1 MVIRCPARL
10 SLQTSLVLWAILSWS
25 TPSPLNAQ
33 QIDLTKNVKGLLPI
47 ANAGCN
53 ASTAAQCLLN
63 IGGIGPATV
72 DNLAN
77 KTLIVPRL
85 GSYVVG
91 FLPSAATAGSG
102 AIAAVID
109 SLAIGDCTV
118 GGGGAVTL
126 CRSNGTVWSAFG
138 DGGSGGGGGGTPFRS
153 SLFSSSTTW
162 SLSQATHGQGTIN
175 AVVCRDPSLN
185 TFVCAEQDDG
195 SGNITVRHGVATSGY
210 LDVFGSGGGGG
221 GGGGGAPTTA
231 QYILQVPNGTLTGAQ
246 ALSVLATGLMKNT
259 FATGVVSIAVA
270 ADLPTHASRHQN
282 GGNDE
287 VATATPGA
295 NAIPK
300 AGAGGT
306 LASGWLPLSG
316 VSAGT
321 IGGISGSVISMP
333 TIAIDLTG
341 RITSQ
346 SVTSTQFVR
355 TVDTPTT
362 LDVSGSFA
370 SGLTVAGIGG
380 TALSPLGS
388 GILKLTAGVPSLAT
402 AATVISLWTGPCNS
416 TTFLRGDNQCATP
429 PGGGTVSST
438 GTSAVGN
445 VPSWNNTS
453 GTQLAPG
460 YAVASTTSANSLVQR
475 DAGGSIFGSTVQA
488 ASYITAVAPADNL
501 FAGFFR
507 RHSATQTEQIVVFA
521 NEFGT
526 AMSGINPDGSFS
538 GNSFSA
544 TTLST
549 VLAATLGG
557 TGQTSGPSGGIL
569 YWNSATSIAGSAMI
583 AAGMPLIGGGTGGAP
598 SAGSKTGN
606 TTQLASW
613 TGATTAARCVHT
625 DVNGNLT
632 VAAADCGTGAGNV
645 NAASATTV
653 GNYPAWTSTTGDIS
667 PAGTAAASTTTTA
680 STLVSRDSLGATRL
694 RDKGGYRW
702 DVTAYGATGNGST
715 DDTASIKSAIT
726 DAEAV
731 GGVVFFPPG
740 VYCVSDS
747 GGSGDALFFGNGVEW
762 ASVGSPGSESTKKTI
777 FLEGAGTTRLPAQ
790 SASTIKWCGSNP
802 GITTNI
808 VHIKGPMLGG
818 GLRNITLDSNS
829 RANVRFSYVAHVSY
843 GEWTNVDLINNAA
856 SPGVYTRAT
865 VPSMGYG
872 NCNWTWTNV
881 NFQSSSANSSGILF
895 DNSTLGQGL
904 DSCGSKFIGGDWW
917 AGGTSGNYAAKIVS
931 ADNLLFI
938 RTNFYSSPDPNHG
951 GAGCGVV
958 FAQATVNAGL
968 PYENHFF
975 ANTAHSGWC
984 GTAGNG
990 QGYNTISYFG
1000 LGDCQ
1005 ANCDPT
1011 TSVTNPPAIIGT
1023 DWSMRKFGSAYSGT
1037 TTASPAWYLNN
1048 SSGGQNGSGTLEFRR
1063 AGDPRMNILTDIISG
1078 MTFQFKSFAGAG
1090 TGALVSQWGMTTT
1103 GILFPGASFAV
1114 ADLPTDTTGSTTS
1127 NPTGGHGGIIPDG
1140 SQVPCSNCTVGGAT
1154 CAASGG
1160 TVGIMAQYWGGA
1172 WRCNR

>member
-10 SLQTSLVLWAILSWS
+10 SLPTLLVLWAILSWS
-25 TPSPLNAQ
+25 TPSPLSAQ

-53 ASTAAQCLLN
+53 ASTAVQCLMN
-63 IGGIGPATV
+63 IGGIGAATV
-72 DNLAN
+72 DNLSN

-102 AIAAVID
+102 TIAAVID

-416 TTFLRGDNQCATP
+416 TNFLRGDNQCATP
-429 PGGGTVSST
+429 AGGGTVSST
-438 GTSAVGN
+438 GTSVVGN

-460 YAVASTTSANSLVQR
+460 YAVASTVSANSLVQR
-475 DAGGSIFGSTVQA
+475 DAGGSIFGSTIQA
-488 ASYITAVAPADNL
+488 TSYITAIAPADNL

-507 RHSATQTEQIVVFA
+507 RHSATQTEQIAIFA

-526 AMSGINPDGSFS
+526 ALSGINPDGGFS

-544 TTLST
+544 TTLSAT
-549 VLAATLGG
+549 LPATLGG

-598 SAGSKTGN
+598 SAGTKTGN

-632 VAAADCGTGAGNV
+632 IAAADCNTGGAGNV
-645 NAASATTV
+645 VAASATTV
-653 GNYPAWTSTTGDIS
+653 GNYPAWINTAQGIDPVGTVAAAAGTVGTLVKLASAANSSTFGSALIYDSGAQTTHCSAYGMS
-667 PAGTAAASTTTTA
+667 AAATAAANDTAWTSCKNAAQAGNHKVQLPPGSIQMNHWTVGNGSQSGISNIDSHLEVYGYGIGTGHTFTTPA
-680 STLVSRDSLGATRL
+680 YATRL
-694 RDKGGYRW
+694 
-702 DVTAYGATGNGST
+702 V
-715 DDTASIKSAIT
+715 
-726 DAEAV
+726 
-731 GGVVFFPPG
+731 
-740 VYCVSDS
+740 
-747 GGSGDALFFGNGVEW
+747 
-762 ASVGSPGSESTKKTI
+762 
-777 FLEGAGTTRLPAQ
+777 
-790 SASTIKWCGSNP
+790 
-802 GITTNI
+802 
-808 VHIKGPMLGG
+808 
-818 GLRNITLDSNS
+818 
-829 RANVRFSYVAHVSY
+829 
-843 GEWTNVDLINNAA
+843 
-856 SPGVYTRAT
+856 
-865 VPSMGYG
+865 
-872 NCNWTWTNV
+872 
-881 NFQSSSANSSGILF
+881 ANSSGVMLKLLGPIWGIKIYGVMFDAASLASTALEVQNCIDCQYGKLLATDFLGTAFYTYGLTPVVTGNAECAGREHWEDIFTQVNGSSATFASANGMQVGNSSINISCGYSQSHFDGLYFQLSTNAGTTGVGLILRNADFHNFKHLYVAGGQYGISLSHPTDISGTGDQLQYSYPTAIIVESAAFGTRTAAVDVSNGPVNHSTLVGSGLASLSIYGLDLETFPNGAAIDTFNTPCTSAYTQVTCFVRAIMNTGQQLGTFGNCFTTACVNLNLGGSGSDSKYIVFSNPFASGQELFALQRKSAATFEGF
-895 DNSTLGQGL
+895 DLKILQNSTIGFPSEGGL
-904 DSCGSKFIGGDWW
+904 QYYDHGATQPTCDVNRRG
-917 AGGTSGNYAAKIVS
+917 
-931 ADNLLFI
+931 
-938 RTNFYSSPDPNHG
+938 RTWY
-951 GAGCGVV
+951 
-958 FAQATVNAGL
+958 FA
-968 PYENHFF
+968 
-975 ANTAHSGWC
+975 
-984 GTAGNG
+984 
-990 QGYNTISYFG
+990 
-1000 LGDCQ
+1000 
-1005 ANCDPT
+1005 
-1011 TSVTNPPAIIGT
+1011 
-1023 DWSMRKFGSAYSGT
+1023 
-1037 TTASPAWYLNN
+1037 
-1048 SSGGQNGSGTLEFRR
+1048 
-1063 AGDPRMNILTDIISG
+1063 
-1078 MTFQFKSFAGAG
+1078 AGAG
-1090 TGALVSQWGMTTT
+1090 VNDRFEVCRKDSTN
-1103 GILFPGASFAV
+1103 SFAWV
-1114 ADLPTDTTGSTTS
+1114 TLF
-1127 NPTGGHGGIIPDG
+1127 
-1140 SQVPCSNCTVGGAT
+1140 
-1154 CAASGG
+1154 
-1160 TVGIMAQYWGGA
+1160 
-1172 WRCNR
+1172 